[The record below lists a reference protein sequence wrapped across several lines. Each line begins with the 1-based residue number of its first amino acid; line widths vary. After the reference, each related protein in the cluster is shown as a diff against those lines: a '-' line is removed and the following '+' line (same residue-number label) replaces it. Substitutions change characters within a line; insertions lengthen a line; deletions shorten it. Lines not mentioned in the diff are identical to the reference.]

1 MTDQRRLAAILVAD
15 VVGYSKLVGSDEAG
29 TLAQLSKLRREII
42 EPAIGKHAGRLFKSV
57 GDGFLVEFA
66 SAVQAV
72 TAAQAIQQANV
83 GGALPLRIGI
93 HLGDVVVQGDD
104 LLGDG
109 VNIAARVEGIA
120 ESGGVAISR
129 AVHEQVR
136 DKLDLDFV
144 DKGEIELRNI
154 ARPVQ
159 VFVVG
164 GAVAG
169 PAPAAGPLSLPDK
182 PSIAVL
188 PFQNMSGDPE
198 QDYFAD
204 GMVEDIITGLSV
216 NKSLFVIARNSSFTY
231 KGRAVDIRQVGREL
245 GVRYVLEGS
254 VRKAGNKV
262 RITGQL
268 IDASTGSHVWADRFD
283 GNLDDVFELQDKVA
297 SSVIGGIAPSLELVE
312 IGRAK
317 RKAGNLQAYD
327 YLLRCRANL
336 YGITF
341 EANREALVQA
351 RKAVALDP
359 DFALGH
365 AIIALVCNQA
375 WSFGWVADT
384 SPEVEE
390 ASRAI
395 RRALE
400 LDRNDASVL
409 AWCGQTLLFPL
420 GRIEEGSALLDQA
433 IKIDPNLAR
442 AWTYRGASRIA
453 LGEPQ
458 TAIGDLER
466 AMRLSPLDYYTKAY
480 ALTVMVRAYNL
491 SGASDKALP
500 LAAEALRLRPNFPW
514 AYIDAVVAYVLSGH
528 LEQGRRLLSEYWQ
541 SPLLAR
547 TLART
552 SELRSVRFLPDP
564 GMEIYIDAL
573 RRAGMPE

>member
-1 MTDQRRLAAILVAD
+1 VTEQRRLAAILVAD
-15 VVGYSKLVGSDEAG
+15 VVGYSKLIGADEVG
-29 TLAQLSKLRREII
+29 TLGQLQVLRTEII
-42 EPAIGKHAGRLFKSV
+42 EPQLAKHFGRLFKSV

-72 TAAQAIQQANV
+72 ACAVAIQKA
-83 GGALPLRIGI
+83 GSTLPLRIGV
-93 HLGDVVVQGDD
+93 HVGDVVVQGND
-104 LLGDG
+104 LMGDG
-109 VNIAARVEGIA
+109 VNVAARIEGVA
-120 ESGGVAISR
+120 DAGGIAISR

-136 DKLDLDFV
+136 DKLDLAFV
-144 DKGEIELRNI
+144 DKGEIELKNI
-154 ARPVQ
+154 ARPVH
-159 VFVVG
+159 VFTVG
-164 GAVAG
+164 GAQATAA
-169 PAPAAGPLSLPDK
+169 APTALPLPDK

-198 QDYFAD
+198 QEYFAD

-283 GNLDDVFELQDKVA
+283 GNLDDIFELQDKVA
-297 SSVIGGIAPSLELVE
+297 SSVIGGIAPSLELAE

-317 RKAGNLQAYD
+317 RKTADLQAYD

-336 YGITF
+336 YRITF

-351 RKAVALDP
+351 REAIALDP

-375 WSFGWVADT
+375 WSFGWIADKCL
-384 SPEVEE
+384 EVED
-390 ASRAI
+390 AHRAI

-420 GRIEEGSALLDQA
+420 GHIEEGSALLDQA

-442 AWTYRGASRIA
+442 AWAYRGASRIA

-466 AMRLSPLDYYTKAY
+466 AVRLSPLDYYTKAY
-480 ALTVMVRAYNL
+480 ALTVMVRAHNL
-491 SGASDKALP
+491 TGASDKALP

-514 AYIDAVVAYVLSGH
+514 AYIDAIVAYVLSGH
-528 LEQGRRLLSEYWQ
+528 LEQGRRLLAEYRQ
-541 SPLLAR
+541 SPLLAK
-547 TLART
+547 TFART
-552 SELRSVRFLPDP
+552 SELGSLRFLSDT
-564 GMEIYIDAL
+564 GLEVYIDAL